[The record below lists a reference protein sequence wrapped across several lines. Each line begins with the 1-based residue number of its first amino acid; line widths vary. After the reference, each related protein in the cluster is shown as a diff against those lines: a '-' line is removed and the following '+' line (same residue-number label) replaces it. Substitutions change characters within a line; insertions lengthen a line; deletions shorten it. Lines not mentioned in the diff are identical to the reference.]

1 MLQPLQNWEY
11 EYVQIYCDGDR
22 NTFIV
27 DKDGSLLGEGKK
39 GTLVPFNELGWKD
52 PLRYVD
58 ALGRETMEALIPFT
72 AQYRIDGTRIVPLQG
87 ATKLY
92 DKPGI
97 WRDGCTFHTGWGA
110 YKCPDAEHRQIVF
123 ESMDRDHRNRRL
135 SPTSVL
141 TELNGKR
148 YMALY
153 TGPGRYKI
161 DWSGKI
167 KRIVTLWVRASDSH
181 CSPHVTDPKYVLKG
195 KQQWMMCT
203 CKYGVAN
210 RVDLYVKNRLFRH

>member
-1 MLQPLQNWEY
+1 MERSVELCGCLGTR
-11 EYVQIYCDGDR
+11 DH
-22 NTFIV
+22 
-27 DKDGSLLGEGKK
+27 GSSNSFHG
-39 GTLVPFNELGWKD
+39 PISS
-52 PLRYVD
+52 R
-58 ALGRETMEALIPFT
+58 
-72 AQYRIDGTRIVPLQG
+72 GTRIVPLQG

-97 WRDGCTFHTGWGA
+97 WREVYFHTGWGA
-110 YKCPDAEHRQIVF
+110 YKCPDAEHRQIIF

-167 KRIVTLWVRASDSH
+167 KNCDFVGNG
-181 CSPHVTDPKYVLKG
+181 P
-195 KQQWMMCT
+195 
-203 CKYGVAN
+203 
-210 RVDLYVKNRLFRH
+210 

>member
-1 MLQPLQNWEY
+1 MKWGCA
-11 EYVQIYCDGDR
+11 QIYCDGDR

-92 DKPGI
+92 DEPGI
-97 WRDGCTFHTGWGA
+97 WRDGCTFHTGWG
-110 YKCPDAEHRQIVF
+110 
-123 ESMDRDHRNRRL
+123 L
-135 SPTSVL
+135 
-141 TELNGKR
+141 
-148 YMALY
+148 
-153 TGPGRYKI
+153 
-161 DWSGKI
+161 
-167 KRIVTLWVRASDSH
+167 
-181 CSPHVTDPKYVLKG
+181 
-195 KQQWMMCT
+195 
-203 CKYGVAN
+203 
-210 RVDLYVKNRLFRH
+210 